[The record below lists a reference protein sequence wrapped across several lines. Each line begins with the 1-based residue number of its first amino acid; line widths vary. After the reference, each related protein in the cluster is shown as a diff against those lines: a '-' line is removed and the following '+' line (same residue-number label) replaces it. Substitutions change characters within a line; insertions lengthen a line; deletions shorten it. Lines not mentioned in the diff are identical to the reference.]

1 MIRKTFD
8 NSTCNNEVNI
18 ISEIY
23 DIFDEIKENRRWF
36 HENPELS
43 FEEYKTSA
51 KIVEILKSYGDSIII
66 YENIG
71 KTGVVGIIKGNF
83 DGPCIALRADM
94 DALPVTETADIPFKS
109 KNIGVSNI
117 IITLLLLLIINF
129 N

>member
-51 KIVEILKSYGDSIII
+51 KIVEILKSYGDITI

-117 IITLLLLLIINF
+117 IITITIIINY
-129 N
+129 

>member
-1 MIRKTFD
+1 MLI
-8 NSTCNNEVNI
+8 
-18 ISEIY
+18 
-23 DIFDEIKENRRWF
+23 DEID
-36 HENPELS
+36 
-43 FEEYKTSA
+43 KTSA
-51 KIVEILKSYGDSIII
+51 KIVEILKSYGDITI

-117 IITLLLLLIINF
+117 IITITITIIINF